1 MIFCPCSFRA
11 ILSSFRANTC
21 HDTILQ
27 HTSFHL
33 KRFAGSSFISFL
45 MSLPGL
51 ANLWSILPINSGLHH
66 TGTFDK
72 GLTALE
78 GCVGPKKTFLR
89 EKKSKIASFG
99 TVFNLFPLFAQMS
112 LFFHFI
118 FLTFQTTALSAST
131 FQHNMYC
138 PLLLLAKWSPL
149 D

>member
-1 MIFCPCSFRA
+1 MSRTNPVLWQEVSYA
-11 ILSSFRANTC
+11 TNPDNKNNTQ
-21 HDTILQ
+21 T
-27 HTSFHL
+27 
-33 KRFAGSSFISFL
+33 
-45 MSLPGL
+45 
-51 ANLWSILPINSGLHH
+51 
-66 TGTFDK
+66 TFDK

-89 EKKSKIASFG
+89 EKTSKIASFG

-112 LFFHFI
+112 LFFSLY

-149 D
+149 DWSPIITLTHMFMKTIDGLYLSNPWTKTGAMNMQRKLITCS